1 MDGDIGRL
9 EVLVANIQEKR
20 IFEKFGNIFRG
31 LGPDGWMTRIC
42 FSIYFSCF
50 AFEGSADF

>member
-20 IFEKFGNIFRG
+20 IFEEFGNIFCG
-31 LGPDGWMTRIC
+31 LALD
-42 FSIYFSCF
+42 
-50 AFEGSADF
+50 

>member
-9 EVLVANIQEKR
+9 EVLVTNIQEKR

-31 LGPDGWMTRIC
+31 FGFD
-42 FSIYFSCF
+42 
-50 AFEGSADF
+50 

>member
-9 EVLVANIQEKR
+9 EVLVTNIQEKR

-31 LGPDGWMTRIC
+31 LALD
-42 FSIYFSCF
+42 
-50 AFEGSADF
+50 